1 MMRWFR
7 HEPGELSEREKAKL
21 KIYREPGNM
30 HAHTSEISRT
40 YTPERSAPHTPES
53 SADRQVTQVYA
64 SMSSLPVESV
74 WPEAKGNPHTARQQ
88 RHDA

>member
-40 YTPERSAPHTPES
+40 YTPERSALHTPES
-53 SADRQVTQVYA
+53 SADRQVTTSVCQHVLSA
-64 SMSSLPVESV
+64 SRKCV
-74 WPEAKGNPHTARQQ
+74 ARSQ
-88 RHDA
+88 R